1 MPLTSSMDNAEY
13 SLRRIEAPL
22 PCGIVVFFMFFLRH
36 LSHFYIA
43 RGLHPGAPFAAAA
56 QSRSGKDRPR

>member
-22 PCGIVVFFMFFLRH
+22 PCGIVIFFMFFLRH

-43 RGLHPGAPFAAAA
+43 RGSHQGAPFAAAA
-56 QSRSGKDRPR
+56 HAAAVKAAPR